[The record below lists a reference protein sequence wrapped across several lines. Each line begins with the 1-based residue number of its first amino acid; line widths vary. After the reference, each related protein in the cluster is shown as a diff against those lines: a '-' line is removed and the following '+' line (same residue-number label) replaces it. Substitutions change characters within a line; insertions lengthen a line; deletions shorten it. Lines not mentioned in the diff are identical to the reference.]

1 MANSCRKGKRGERD
15 FCKHLQEMGYE
26 ARRSQQYQGVAVE
39 GAGDVITS
47 VQGVRFEVKRYK
59 DAPRLWSKL
68 MRDWM
73 DQAIEET
80 PEGKMPVIAIRGNRE
95 PWRYV
100 YEWCGELRMMVANT
114 NNTKWLEDEV
124 VANDRFVRD

>member
-1 MANSCRKGKRGERD
+1 MANSCKKGKRGERD
-15 FCKHLQEMGYE
+15 FCNHLKEMGYE
-26 ARRSQQYQGVAVE
+26 ARRSQQYQGVRVE

-47 VQGVRFEVKRYK
+47 VEGVRFEVKRYK
-59 DAPRLWSKL
+59 DAPRIWSKQ

-95 PWRYV
+95 KWRYV
-100 YEWCGELRMMVANT
+100 MPRREWAGESLVVIPAT
-114 NNTKWLEDEV
+114 EHGTSLLEWY
-124 VANDRFVRD
+124 ARNW